1 MMDLRLAWRLLAGR
15 PGLAWLALVCVAV
28 GISARGAVSGTVSAM
43 EDHLAGQAR
52 AVLAADL
59 EVSSSRPL
67 EAAVREAVQAA
78 LPPGART
85 AELRTMTAMAVGG
98 GTACLVELRAVGPG
112 WPLAGELR
120 GDPADSAARLR
131 LTPPEVLVDPD
142 LLPRLGVAVG
152 DTLGL
157 GSGSFRIAGTISA
170 EPGAG
175 GNAFRLGPRL
185 YADLAALESAGL
197 VGAGVRARHSLLI
210 TISDPSAA
218 SNLADAL
225 RRSLGLPTDQAEG
238 MGSGPSQAPVTVR
251 SASEAA
257 QQGAR
262 GLARASDLLRVI
274 AMFALALGALGVAAL
289 ARGMM
294 RAQAEDLAVLRV
306 LGAGGRRAAGVF
318 AVQAVAV
325 GVAGGLAGT
334 AIGAALAA
342 IATSLFGIPPA
353 LPRLVDVTVG
363 LGLGVVAALAAA
375 TLPALT
381 LARMAPL
388 AVLRGE
394 APSAHPP
401 AVAAMLWSVVIVL
414 AMLAA
419 AWESRSWTLGP
430 GIVLAAVVIATA
442 LALAGRI
449 LLPLLGRL
457 RPAGFA
463 LRHACANLGRAERA
477 PAGLVVALGLAAALG
492 GALLVLQATFAA
504 ELAPGRLA
512 AKPAFFAIDI
522 QDDQRESLTAALRQ
536 RGLEPNLRPQ
546 IRARLRSLDGTAASA
561 APAAGTREE
570 ERAAH
575 FRRREQNLTWA
586 TAPGPGERLVAG
598 NWPVNADECAV
609 ETRWAERLGVGLGS
623 RLVFDVQGVEV
634 AVTVSGLRAIDWWTF
649 QPNFF
654 VVLHPDALP
663 GAPAVW
669 LGTIPTME
677 REARRTLAAELA
689 RSHPNISLID
699 VAEAASTV
707 RTAIDRAATAIAA
720 IAAVALLAGLAVVAG
735 TAAAGARERRA
746 EAALIR
752 ALGGTRR
759 TVAMTLA
766 CEFALLAGLATVLGA
781 AGGAAGGALLTAHL
795 LDAAATWPWLA
806 MAALMV
812 VLTTAATAVALL
824 TARTT
829 WTVPPL
835 AALRE
840 E

>member
-1 MMDLRLAWRLLAGR
+1 MILAWRLLAGR
-15 PGLAWLALVCVAV
+15 PALAWLALLCIAV
-28 GISARGAVSGTVSAM
+28 GIAARGAVSGTVSAM
-43 EDHLAGQAR
+43 EDHLAGEAR

-67 EAAVREAVQAA
+67 EAAVCEAVQSA

-98 GTACLVELRAVGPG
+98 GTACLVELRAVGTG

-120 GDPADSAARLR
+120 GEPADSAARLR
-131 LTPPEVLVDPD
+131 SSPPEVLVDPD
-142 LLPRLGVAVG
+142 LLPRLAVAVG

-175 GNAFRLGPRL
+175 GNAFRLGPRV
-185 YADLAALESAGL
+185 YADLSALESAGL
-197 VGAGVRARHSLLI
+197 AGAGVRARHSLLA

-218 SNLADAL
+218 GALAERL

-251 SASEAA
+251 SAGEAA

-262 GLARASDLLRVI
+262 ALARASDLLRVI
-274 AMFALALGALGVAAL
+274 ALFALALGALGVAAL

-318 AVQAVAV
+318 AAQAV
-325 GVAGGLAGT
+325 GVGVVGGLAGT
-334 AIGAALAA
+334 MIGAGLAAIAAGVFGIPPTLPRLADILIGLGLGGGAALAA
-342 IATSLFGIPPA
+342 
-353 LPRLVDVTVG
+353 
-363 LGLGVVAALAAA
+363 AA
-375 TLPALT
+375 LPALA

-394 APSAHPP
+394 APPANPP
-401 AVAAMLWSVVIVL
+401 LATAGLQIVIIAL

-419 AWESRSWTLGP
+419 AWESRSWVLGP
-430 GIVLAAVVIATA
+430 AIVVAAAVVAA
-442 LALAGRI
+442 GLALAGRL

-477 PAGLVVALGLAAALG
+477 PAGLVIALGLAAALG
-492 GALLVLQATFAA
+492 GALLGLQATFAA

-522 QDDQRESLTAALRQ
+522 QDDQRESLTAALHA

-546 IRARLRSLDGTAASA
+546 VRARLRSLDGTEAGA
-561 APAAGTREE
+561 APAGGTREA

-586 TAPGPGERLVAG
+586 AAPGPGERLIAG
-598 NWPVNADECAV
+598 HWPASPEECAV
-609 ETRWAERLGVGLGS
+609 ETKWAERLGVTLGS

-634 AVTVSGLRAIDWWTF
+634 AVTVSGLRTVDWWTF

-699 VAEAASTV
+699 VAEAATAV
-707 RTAIDRAATAIAA
+707 RTAIDRAATGIAA
-720 IAAVALLAGLAVVAG
+720 IAAVALLAALAVVAG

-746 EAALIR
+746 EAALVR

-759 TVAMTLA
+759 TIAGTLA
-766 CEFALLAGLATVLGA
+766 AEFAILASLAAILGV
-781 AGGAAGGALLTAHL
+781 AGGAAGGALLTTHL
-795 LDAAATWPWLA
+795 LDTALVWPWVASGVLVLALTLAATG
-806 MAALMV
+806 
-812 VLTTAATAVALL
+812 VALL
-824 TARTT
+824 TARSS